1 MIIFIYFLLAVSIFS
16 AYRLIVGPTIQDRL
30 VSLNSISII
39 FILILALYSLDT
51 ENFFFLDISIS
62 FLLLDFVG
70 MIAFT
75 KYVGQEEDK

>member
-51 ENFFFLDISIS
+51 ENVFFLDISIS

-75 KYVGQEEDK
+75 KYLGREEDK